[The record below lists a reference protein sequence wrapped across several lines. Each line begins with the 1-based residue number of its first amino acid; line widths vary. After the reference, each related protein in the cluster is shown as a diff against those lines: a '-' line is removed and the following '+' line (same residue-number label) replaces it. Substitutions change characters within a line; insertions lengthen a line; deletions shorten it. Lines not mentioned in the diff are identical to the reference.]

1 MPCTLVLNTGRSF
14 GWCCILSASPT
25 ARLQYGRAPED
36 TCHANPTR
44 RRKTEDRWP
53 YIPYTSKDSKTRS
66 VAQRP
71 SDRGP
76 FVQGPKNVTCVKMR
90 WHSAALFYLADLRLL
105 VATRD
110 DIFWLANLKL
120 KRVARI
126 KNRSRYL
133 LGNRKHSGS
142 KARILRA

>member
-1 MPCTLVLNTGRSF
+1 M
-14 GWCCILSASPT
+14 
-25 ARLQYGRAPED
+25 
-36 TCHANPTR
+36 
-44 RRKTEDRWP
+44 K
-53 YIPYTSKDSKTRS
+53 
-66 VAQRP
+66 
-71 SDRGP
+71 
-76 FVQGPKNVTCVKMR
+76 GPKNVTCVKMR

-120 KRVARI
+120 KQVARI

-142 KARILRA
+142 KARILRACDSRDSRAFHANQGPFTRNEVPFTLIHAISRGELRSFLLTPDESPSEHSRFWFKTGHMVNRL

>member
-1 MPCTLVLNTGRSF
+1 MSGAAAGGSTTAPLGSGVVVFEVYLKAIPLSSIDNIYIYIKY
-14 GWCCILSASPT
+14 IL
-25 ARLQYGRAPED
+25 
-36 TCHANPTR
+36 
-44 RRKTEDRWP
+44 
-53 YIPYTSKDSKTRS
+53 IPYTSKDSKTRS
-66 VAQRP
+66 VARRP

-76 FVQGPKNVTCVKMR
+76 FVKGPKNVTCVKMR

-120 KRVARI
+120 KQVARI
-126 KNRSRYL
+126 KNRPRYL
-133 LGNRKHSGS
+133 LGNHKHSGS